1 MPALLEELSVLQ
13 VGSSESIG
21 EDDSHTAGFG
31 DTRIPPMSTSEMSK
45 RSDSLRVLSTAEGDG
60 PSLASGTSFPSRTV
74 FRHLICDL
82 YNCRPDRLSDVE
94 PVRELLL
101 EAARIIGATT
111 VAQAFH
117 RFEPQG
123 VTGTVVLA
131 ESHISVHTWPESRYV
146 ALDIA
151 SCGEMDPRLGF
162 RHLREAF
169 GASDARVQEILRGVP
184 EELEL
189 LDNMARNGVRIFTEI
204 AVRA

>member
-1 MPALLEELSVLQ
+1 
-13 VGSSESIG
+13 
-21 EDDSHTAGFG
+21 
-31 DTRIPPMSTSEMSK
+31 
-45 RSDSLRVLSTAEGDG
+45 
-60 PSLASGTSFPSRTV
+60 
-74 FRHLICDL
+74 
-82 YNCRPDRLSDVE
+82 
-94 PVRELLL
+94 
-101 EAARIIGATT
+101 
-111 VAQAFH
+111 
-117 RFEPQG
+117 